1 MTPEIACIETL
12 LTDEERAVRDRVRT
26 YMDER
31 VVGAM
36 TEHWERASFPYELLP
51 ELGAL
56 SVSGGS
62 LEGYGCSG
70 WSNVAYGLALA
81 ELARGSASLA
91 TTVHVQG
98 GLSMTSIWMHGS
110 EAQKERW
117 LPPMARFDAI
127 GAFAATEPEAGSDLG
142 SLQTTATMVDGGY
155 ALNGE
160 KRWIGHGTV
169 CDVAVVWAR
178 SDDGRIGGFLVEKG
192 APGWSAEV
200 IAGKGSQRAVWQA
213 HIVMRDC
220 RVPAESRLPG
230 ANGLGDVLRVLAHS
244 RFGVAWDAIGQAR
257 ACYEAA
263 LAHALERRQF
273 GRSLAAMQ
281 LVQQKLVHMAT
292 ELALAEVLTIHA
304 SRLKD
309 AGAASPALISMV
321 KMNNVAKARTI
332 AAMARDVLGGNGI
345 LLARQVM
352 THMADLEGSYTYEGT
367 NDTNMLIVGQA
378 ITGQRAF

>member
-1 MTPEIACIETL
+1 
-12 LTDEERAVRDRVRT
+12 
-26 YMDER
+26 
-31 VVGAM
+31 
-36 TEHWERASFPYELLP
+36 
-51 ELGAL
+51 
-56 SVSGGS
+56 
-62 LEGYGCSG
+62 
-70 WSNVAYGLALA
+70 
-81 ELARGSASLA
+81 
-91 TTVHVQG
+91 
-98 GLSMTSIWMHGS
+98 
-110 EAQKERW
+110 
-117 LPPMARFDAI
+117 
-127 GAFAATEPEAGSDLG
+127 
-142 SLQTTATMVDGGY
+142 
-155 ALNGE
+155 
-160 KRWIGHGTV
+160 V

-220 RVPAESRLPG
+220 HVPAESRLPG

-292 ELALAEVLTIHA
+292 ELALAEVLTIHV

-309 AGAASPALISMV
+309 AGAASPALISMA

-378 ITGQRAF
+378 LTGQRAF

>member
-1 MTPEIACIETL
+1 MTPEIACIEAL
-12 LTDEERAVRDRVRT
+12 LTDEERAIRDRVRT

-56 SVSGGS
+56 GVCGGS

-70 WSNVAYGLALA
+70 WNNVAYGLALA
-81 ELARGSASLA
+81 ELARGSASLS
-91 TTVHVQG
+91 TTVHVQS
-98 GLSMTSIWMHGS
+98 GLAMTSIWMHGS

-142 SLQTTATMVDGGY
+142 ALQTTATMVDGGY

-213 HIVMRDC
+213 HIVMSDC

-230 ANGLGDVLRVLAHS
+230 ANGIGDVLRVLTHS

-292 ELALAEVLTIHA
+292 ELALAEVLTIHV

-309 AGAASPALISMV
+309 AGAATPALISMV
-321 KMNNVAKARTI
+321 KMNNAAKARTI

-345 LLARQVM
+345 LLARQVI

-367 NDTNMLIVGQA
+367 NDTNMLIVGHA